1 MLANRRRDT
10 GPELAVR
17 RILHR
22 AGLRYR
28 VDSAPVPRLRF
39 RADIVFSRAR
49 VAVFIDGCYWHMCPQ
64 HFVMPVANL
73 DYWQPKLE
81 RNVLRDRQADELLRR
96 EGWEVLR
103 FWEHESPTASASAI
117 IATLAARVNTAPRS

>member
-28 VDSAPVPRLRF
+28 VDSAPLPQLRY

-49 VAVFIDGCYWHMCPQ
+49 VAVFIDGCYWHMCPE
-64 HFVMPVANL
+64 HFSMPKANL

-81 RNVLRDRQADELLRR
+81 RNVSRDREVDNHLQR
-96 EGWEVLR
+96 EGWTVLR
-103 FWEHESPTASASAI
+103 FWEHESPTATAGAI
-117 IATLAARVNTAPRS
+117 VATLAATTNPSGLS